1 MDLCDRN
8 DIQAL
13 LARHGFHFAKALGQN
28 FLIRGDVAEDIA
40 AAGCVPGCGVLEVGP
55 GIGALTVQL
64 ARRAEKVVSVELD
77 KRLPPVL
84 AETMADYDNF
94 TLIEGDV
101 MALDLAEVTAEK
113 FPGLP
118 AVLCA
123 NLPYNITTPFLTAC
137 VRAGCFRQLTVLIQ
151 KEVALR
157 ICAKPGTADYGA
169 FSLLMQYYTVP
180 ELLFEVPNSCF
191 MPPPKVTSAVVRCVT
206 RKAPPVQVRSEEAF
220 WRTVRAGFALRAQ
233 DAGEQPADRLAAAQ
247 GAAGGHRRRL
257 RPVPHRAGRGPGPG
271 GVRKAVR
278 CAAGGSGG
286 IKSFPA
292 FAGKLFIRLFL
303 SLSPSPAGW
312 RREAP

>member
-101 MALDLAEVTAEK
+101 MALDLAAVTAEK

-123 NLPYNITTPFLTAC
+123 NLPYNITTPVLTAL
-137 VRAGCFRQLTVLIQ
+137 VDIPAIESITVLIQ
-151 KEVALR
+151 KEAAQRLTS
-157 ICAKPGTADYGA
+157 AKGSADGA
-169 FSLLMQYYTVP
+169 FPLRLQYEMETECLFDVP
-180 ELLFEVPNSCF
+180 PEKFLPA
-191 MPPPKVTSAVVRCVT
+191 PKVTSTVLRCVR
-206 RKAPPVQVRSEEAF
+206 RKEPPVAVRDEAF
-220 WRTVRAGFALRAQ
+220 FFRVIKGAFLLR
-233 DAGEQPADRLAAAQ
+233 
-247 GAAGGHRRRL
+247 
-257 RPVPHRAGRGPGPG
+257 
-271 GVRKAVR
+271 RKTL
-278 CAAGGSGG
+278 SN
-286 IKSFPA
+286 
-292 FAGKLFIRLFL
+292 
-303 SLSPSPAGW
+303 SLSAALPGWDKAAIADAIAACGLPASVRG
-312 RREAP
+312 EALTLTEFAALTDALAERK

>member
-84 AETMADYDNF
+84 AETMAGYGNF

-101 MALDLAEVTAEK
+101 MKLPLAAVAAEQ
-113 FPGLP
+113 FQGLEP
-118 AVLCA
+118 VLCA
-123 NLPYNITTPFLTAC
+123 NLPYNITTPFLTEC

-151 KEVALR
+151 KEVAQR
-157 ICAKPGTADYGA
+157 ICARPGTGEYGA
-169 FSLLMQYYTVP
+169 FTVLMQYSTEP
-180 ELLFEVPNSCF
+180 ELLFEVPNTCF

-206 RKAPPVQVRSEEAF
+206 RRERPVRVVSEESF
-220 WRTVRAGFALRAQ
+220 WRTVRAGFALRRKTLVNSLQTGWQLPKERLAGIVESCGLPPTVRGEALGLEEYARLA
-233 DAGEQPADRLAAAQ
+233 DALAAA
-247 GAAGGHRRRL
+247 
-257 RPVPHRAGRGPGPG
+257 
-271 GVRKAVR
+271 
-278 CAAGGSGG
+278 
-286 IKSFPA
+286 
-292 FAGKLFIRLFL
+292 
-303 SLSPSPAGW
+303 
-312 RREAP
+312 E